1 MHPNDC
7 NQGLQ
12 ESEAVFVSCD
22 VVKEVK
28 RCKHTPTL
36 FRMNTPEESNN
47 SRGGSLVVAA
57 VHPEQLFKEPLGQ
70 SNDTTA
76 ARFIYI

>member
-1 MHPNDC
+1 VHPNDC

-12 ESEAVFVSCD
+12 ESEDAFVSCE
-22 VVKEVK
+22 VVKEAK

-36 FRMNTPEESNN
+36 FRRNKPEENNN

-57 VHPEQLFKEPLGQ
+57 VH
-70 SNDTTA
+70 A
-76 ARFIYI
+76 